1 MARINATMSI
11 SLDGV
16 IQAPGRSDED
26 TRDGFE
32 RGGWA
37 VPYGDDVMMQKMG
50 EGMSGASAMLF
61 GRRTYSDFAGYWPH
75 QTDGNPYTEA
85 LNRRDKYVASSTLSE
100 PLPWENSI
108 LLSGDVPAAVTAL
121 KQQQGKDVVILGS
134 GQLIRS
140 LMAHNLIDEFL
151 LMIHPVVL
159 GSGQRLFADGG
170 APAAFALVDSTATT
184 TGVVIATYRLGEA

>member
-75 QTDGNPYTEA
+75 QTDNPFTDH
-85 LNRRDKYVASSTLSE
+85 LNQVQKYVVSSTLSD
-100 PLPWENSI
+100 PLPWQNSTVLPGDPAETAAALKAGSGPDLGI
-108 LLSGDVPAAVTAL
+108 VGSAQLLRSLLAADLVDGLTLLIHPLVLGEGRRLFDDGTAL
-121 KQQQGKDVVILGS
+121 
-134 GQLIRS
+134 
-140 LMAHNLIDEFL
+140 NLE
-151 LMIHPVVL
+151 
-159 GSGQRLFADGG
+159 
-170 APAAFALVDSTATT
+170 LVDSLTT
-184 TGVVIATYRLGEA
+184 TKGVIIASYHRS

>member
-61 GRRTYSDFAGYWPH
+61 GRRTYEDFAGYWPH
-75 QTDGNPYTEA
+75 QTDNPFTAHLNQADRILDDRRRASVLNEA
-85 LNRRDKYVASSTLSE
+85 DRGLAS
-100 PLPWENSI
+100 
-108 LLSGDVPAAVTAL
+108 DVPTIPLFHFVVTAAYDTWVRNFVFVPWNPL
-121 KQQQGKDVVILGS
+121 WNAENWWL
-134 GQLIRS
+134 
-140 LMAHNLIDEFL
+140 AE
-151 LMIHPVVL
+151 
-159 GSGQRLFADGG
+159 
-170 APAAFALVDSTATT
+170 
-184 TGVVIATYRLGEA
+184 

>member
-1 MARINATMSI
+1 MATINATMSI

-61 GRRTYSDFAGYWPH
+61 GRRTYEDFAGYWPH
-75 QTDGNPYTEA
+75 QTDNPFTDH
-85 LNRRDKYVASSTLSE
+85 LNQVQKYVVSSTLTD
-100 PLPWENSI
+100 PLPWQNSTV
-108 LLSGDVPAAVTAL
+108 LPGDPAETAAEL
-121 KQQQGKDVVILGS
+121 KAGIGPGSRHRRQRSTAPLPAGGGS
-134 GQLIRS
+134 GRRT
-140 LMAHNLIDEFL
+140 HT
-151 LMIHPVVL
+151 
-159 GSGQRLFADGG
+159 ADPSARARAG
-170 APAAFALVDSTATT
+170 PATL
-184 TGVVIATYRLGEA
+184 R

>member
-1 MARINATMSI
+1 MRRINATMSI

-75 QTDGNPYTEA
+75 QTDNPFTDH
-85 LNRRDKYVASSTLSE
+85 LNQVQKYVVSSTLTD
-100 PLPWENSI
+100 PLPWQNSTVLPGDPAETAAELEGGSGPDLGI
-108 LLSGDVPAAVTAL
+108 VGSARLLRSLLAADLVDGLTLLIHPLVLGQGRRLFDEGTAL
-121 KQQQGKDVVILGS
+121 
-134 GQLIRS
+134 
-140 LMAHNLIDEFL
+140 NLE
-151 LMIHPVVL
+151 
-159 GSGQRLFADGG
+159 
-170 APAAFALVDSTATT
+170 LVDSLTTAK
-184 TGVVIATYRLGEA
+184 GVIIASYHRS

>member
-1 MARINATMSI
+1 MASINATMSI

-75 QTDGNPYTEA
+75 QTDNPFTDH
-85 LNRRDKYVASSTLSE
+85 LNQVQKYVVSSTLTD
-100 PLPWENSI
+100 PLPWQNSTVLPGDPAETAAGLKAGSGPDLGI
-108 LLSGDVPAAVTAL
+108 VGSARLLRSLLAADLVDGLTLLIHPLVLGQGRRLFDEGTAL
-121 KQQQGKDVVILGS
+121 
-134 GQLIRS
+134 
-140 LMAHNLIDEFL
+140 NLE
-151 LMIHPVVL
+151 
-159 GSGQRLFADGG
+159 
-170 APAAFALVDSTATT
+170 LVDSLTT
-184 TGVVIATYRLGEA
+184 TKGVIIASYHRS

>member
-37 VPYGDDVMMQKMG
+37 VPYGDNVMMQKMG

-75 QTDGNPYTEA
+75 QTDNPFTDH
-85 LNRRDKYVASSTLSE
+85 LNQVQKYVVSSSLTD
-100 PLPWENSI
+100 PLPWQNSTVLPGDPAETAAELKAGSGPDLGI
-108 LLSGDVPAAVTAL
+108 VGSARLLRSLLAADLVDGLTLLIHPLVLGQGRRLFDEGTAL
-121 KQQQGKDVVILGS
+121 
-134 GQLIRS
+134 
-140 LMAHNLIDEFL
+140 NLE
-151 LMIHPVVL
+151 
-159 GSGQRLFADGG
+159 
-170 APAAFALVDSTATT
+170 LVDSLTT
-184 TGVVIATYRLGEA
+184 TKGVIIASYHRS